1 MWVIISRIIL
11 RFRFAILAVV
21 LLSTL
26 FMLYHAKDVKLSYQM
41 AEILPK
47 TSQVFHDYQNFK
59 NNFGDNKNKMVIGVK
74 DPNLFQVDRYKA
86 WLDLSK
92 EIKAI
97 DGVENTTSISDI
109 FLLRKDTI
117 HKKFQAEIWYNSDLS
132 SQEEFDKSVTHLLN
146 EPFYKELFYNE
157 EFNATVLV
165 VSINPAILKRG
176 EREDLIV
183 LIHKKGEEYAKKQN
197 LTLHYSG
204 LPYIRTVHS
213 IQIRKEITFFIIL
226 TLLITGFI
234 LFLFFRSFRAT
245 LISMFVVI
253 IGVIWSF
260 GSISILG
267 FEMSIIMALVPPV
280 IVVIGIPNCIF
291 LLNKFHNEFKG
302 HKNKIK
308 AISRMINKI
317 GNITLLTNLSTASG
331 FAAFVLT
338 RSQTL
343 KEFGV
348 IASMNIMLIFLLSL
362 ILIPIAL
369 SYLDPPKRKH
379 TQHLDKRWLQN
390 VVNTLIHLV
399 QHKRSQIYIITLA
412 VVILGILGIL
422 KINTTGNLTDDLSK
436 EGVLYKDIKFFE
448 QNFSG
453 IMPVEILIDTK
464 KKNGIRKLSTLKK
477 IEELQL
483 VLDSIPDFSRSLAIS
498 DFAKYAKQTFYNG
511 DTNFYELPNSQEI
524 GWISSYVKN
533 LAENNTFSDIHFGD
547 SLNQIARISMQM
559 KDISRPRLDSIMDV
573 LQPKIDK
580 IFDKERYNITITG
593 VSIVFLNGTKYLVI
607 NLLFSLFLVII
618 LIAIFMAWMFNSF
631 RMVMVSLIPNLIPL
645 LLTAAI
651 MGYFSIAIKPS
662 TILVFSIAFGIS
674 VDNTIHFLAKYRQE
688 LIVREWNISKS
699 VIAALKETGVSMIY
713 TSIVLFC
720 GFFIFIASE
729 FGGTVALGLLVS
741 ITLLIAMLANLLL
754 LPALLLTLERVI
766 TTKVFKEPLLDI
778 FDEEEDIELTRIK
791 VKRKIK

>member
-11 RFRFAILAVV
+11 RFRFAILAIV

-26 FMLYHAKDVKLSYQM
+26 FMFYHAKDVKLSYQM
-41 AEILPK
+41 ADILPK

-132 SQEEFDKSVTHLLN
+132 SQEEFDKSVNHLLN

-183 LIHKKGEEYAKKQN
+183 LIHKKGEEYAKKQD

-399 QHKRSQIYIITLA
+399 QHKRSQIYIITLV

-477 IEELQL
+477 IEALQL

-580 IFDKERYNITITG
+580 IFDKERYNLTITG

-607 NLLFSLFLVII
+607 NLFFSLFLVII

-688 LIVREWNISKS
+688 LIARGWNISKS

-754 LPALLLTLERVI
+754 LPALLLTLEKVI

-791 VKRKIK
+791 VKRKTK

>member
-11 RFRFAILAVV
+11 RFRFTILAVV
-21 LLSTL
+21 LFSTL

-41 AEILPK
+41 ADILPK

-117 HKKFQAEIWYNSDLS
+117 HKKFQTEIWYNSDLS

-157 EFNATVLV
+157 EFNATVLI
-165 VSINPAILKRG
+165 VSIDPAILKRG
-176 EREDLIV
+176 ERENLIV

-399 QHKRSQIYIITLA
+399 QHKRSQIYIITLV

-477 IEELQL
+477 IEALQL

-607 NLLFSLFLVII
+607 NLFFSLFLVII

-688 LIVREWNISKS
+688 LIARGWNISKS

-754 LPALLLTLERVI
+754 LPALLLTLEKVI

-791 VKRKIK
+791 VKRKTK